1 MAKEQSTSLP
11 ESPADPSS
19 VPPGFELLEEGP
31 QPGLI
36 RRFFVIQRH
45 VFGVLGGAVTSHV
58 REMKKAGRGHGFLY
72 RLQQWTAFLFRPFLA
87 SGYREMP
94 FPIQLRRR
102 LEILGPTFI
111 KLGQVLSLRE
121 DLLPRAI
128 TDELKNL
135 LDRLPVVPFTR
146 FCELLEQHLGRPV
159 SEMYDRVDPV
169 AIGSASIAQI
179 HRARTVDGDEV
190 VIKMVKPGIRQIIR
204 RDVVLLSIFGA
215 FLQIFLKR
223 FQPRRMIREFCHYTL
238 KEVDL
243 RLEGDNAET
252 FTAAFEKEPDIL
264 FPKIYRLYSSE
275 DVLTM
280 EFFDGMKPSTKAV
293 AALSETDRDK
303 VVNLGSK
310 AIIQMLYRDG
320 FFHADLHPGN
330 LIILPGPKVGFIDLG
345 MVGRFDEQLR
355 RNLLYYFYCLVMEDS
370 ENAARYLVAVADP
383 APGANPQEF
392 RRHVEEICRRW
403 SRAASFDDFSLAQL
417 MLFSVGQA
425 AYYNMYFP
433 VEMVLMVKALITY
446 EGVGK
451 ILNPDMDIVSVS
463 RAHAN
468 SLFMQQFNP
477 LRLAKEG
484 FRGAPDLVD
493 AMIRAPMLITE
504 GLRFLE
510 KTTRAPPQNPLA
522 GLRGALFAG
531 SALVS
536 GALVAA
542 TGGPWWLWAPLFV
555 LAFGLILKKP
565 A

>member
-1 MAKEQSTSLP
+1 
-11 ESPADPSS
+11 
-19 VPPGFELLEEGP
+19 
-31 QPGLI
+31 
-36 RRFFVIQRH
+36 
-45 VFGVLGGAVTSHV
+45 
-58 REMKKAGRGHGFLY
+58 
-72 RLQQWTAFLFRPFLA
+72 
-87 SGYREMP
+87 
-94 FPIQLRRR
+94 
-102 LEILGPTFI
+102 
-111 KLGQVLSLRE
+111 
-121 DLLPRAI
+121 
-128 TDELKNL
+128 
-135 LDRLPVVPFTR
+135 
-146 FCELLEQHLGRPV
+146 
-159 SEMYDRVDPV
+159 
-169 AIGSASIAQI
+169 
-179 HRARTVDGDEV
+179 
-190 VIKMVKPGIRQIIR
+190 
-204 RDVVLLSIFGA
+204 
-215 FLQIFLKR
+215 
-223 FQPRRMIREFCHYTL
+223 
-238 KEVDL
+238 
-243 RLEGDNAET
+243 
-252 FTAAFEKEPDIL
+252 
-264 FPKIYRLYSSE
+264 
-275 DVLTM
+275 
-280 EFFDGMKPSTKAV
+280 
-293 AALSETDRDK
+293 
-303 VVNLGSK
+303 
-310 AIIQMLYRDG
+310 
-320 FFHADLHPGN
+320 
-330 LIILPGPKVGFIDLG
+330 
-345 MVGRFDEQLR
+345 
-355 RNLLYYFYCLVMEDS
+355 
-370 ENAARYLVAVADP
+370 
-383 APGANPQEF
+383 
-392 RRHVEEICRRW
+392 VEEICRRW

-417 MLFSVGQA
+417 MLFSVWQA